1 MLILLD
7 KPNVLILD
15 EPDNDLDIDM
25 LAVVENLLD
34 SWPGTLLLITHDRHL
49 MERVTDDQFA
59 VVDGK
64 IRHVPGG
71 VDEYLRLLDARS
83 SARATAKA
91 ARPKAAT
98 APSQLSPESGDTP
111 AEKPAKPAL
120 SSAEQHRLKKELAS
134 TERKLETACKKAE
147 TARAEMSDV
156 DHSNYEALLDAQ
168 ARIRDAEQQVSELE
182 DVWMELSDRL
192 HTDLT

>member
-34 SWPGTLLLITHDRHL
+34 SWPGTLLLITHDRYL

-59 VVDGK
+59 LLVGK

-71 VDEYLRLLDARS
+71 VDEYLRLLDARTE
-83 SARATAKA
+83 AQTDAVPEVTKPRE
-91 ARPKAAT
+91 AAT
-98 APSQLSPESGDTP
+98 GLSA
-111 AEKPAKPAL
+111 AE
-120 SSAEQHRLKKELAS
+120 ERDRKKLLAA
-134 TERKLETACKKAE
+134 TERKLDALGRKADVIRIE
-147 TARAEMSDV
+147 LKMADPSD
-156 DHSNYEALLDAQ
+156 YIALGDIQGRLHA
-168 ARIRDAEQQVSELE
+168 AEQEVSDLE
-182 DVWMELSDRL
+182 DEWVELSESL
-192 HTDLT
+192 S